1 MQSVF
6 GMTEFSIP
14 ATDWRFAV
22 TMVLVCVPFMLLIS
36 ILQTRSFGLLLTKLS
51 AIAALPRRLIA
62 FILRR
67 GLQEGEAPDNRSTAA
82 LSQRRV
88 RVRRGGRWTW
98 PWGVRRTPP
107 DEGIDLGGT
116 V

>member
-6 GMTEFSIP
+6 GMTEFKIAAS
-14 ATDWRFAV
+14 DWRFAV

-51 AIAALPRRLIA
+51 AIAALPRRLMA
-62 FILRR
+62 FILRQ
-67 GLQEGEAPDNRSTAA
+67 GPQDVEAPDNRSTAT
-82 LSQRRV
+82 LSQRRE

-98 PWGVRRTPP
+98 PWGGRTPP